1 MNYRHTI
8 KNKENIN
15 INSSASVNLVFNN
28 SLDNNI
34 DEDTYINNWTV
45 DTPQTNNK
53 NTKQKIYINK
63 FMIFNSKYLYDL
75 SM

>member
-53 NTKQKIYINK
+53 NTK
-63 FMIFNSKYLYDL
+63 
-75 SM
+75 